1 MTDFLNKILGD
12 LEGKKEWKALQVRAK
27 ALPKDYRVV
36 YEEIKHYV
44 WQGGTGL
51 LDPSNLFKRLV
62 ELFEEGA
69 AAGKHVT
76 DVTGDNVA
84 AFVEDLIRG
93 EKTYTDG
100 LREKLNDAVAKKLG
114 K

>member
-1 MTDFLNKILGD
+1 MGDFLNKILGD
-12 LEGKKEWKALQVRAK
+12 LEDKKEWKALQVRAK
-27 ALPKDYRVV
+27 ALPEEYRVV
-36 YEEIKHYV
+36 YDEIKHYV
-44 WQGGTGL
+44 WKGGTGL
-51 LDPSNLFKRLV
+51 MDPSNLFKRLV

-76 DVTGDNVA
+76 DVTGNDVA
-84 AFVEDLIRG
+84 AFVEELIRG

-100 LREKLNDAVAKKLG
+100 LRDKLNDAIAKKLG